1 MRWERLDGSLLDSFT
16 ALNTGI
22 GVNAA
27 TFVTADVQK
36 LAVDAT
42 AETTVQ
48 IPAGEVWRSS

>member
-16 ALNTGI
+16 ALSTGI
-22 GVNAA
+22 GANAA

-42 AETTVQ
+42 EETTVQ
-48 IPAGEVWRSS
+48 IPAGEVWRSF